1 MITGDGRSPLT
12 YIGGKAAAARRIL
25 AAFLSVH
32 DSYDPSHEP
41 CSGAAPVRCTQP
53 HGGPRDICHDLNKQS
68 EIDDATQHGK
78 RLRWLVEPAKG
89 EAR

>member
-1 MITGDGRSPLT
+1 MITGKVRSPLK
-12 YIGGKAAAARRIL
+12 YVGGKAAAARRIL
-25 AAFLSVH
+25 AAFH

-41 CSGAAPVRCTQP
+41 CGEVAPVRCAQP
-53 HGGPRDICHDLNKQS
+53 HGGPRDICHDLKKQS

-89 EAR
+89 AAR